1 MAFVPQLH
9 SRPSVPGDNFKSPVS
24 GIALTHGSSI
34 TVRKSIK
41 KTHRPKISKSQELRR
56 NLRYLTATSNFL
68 IRVFTSAPGAY
79 RLEWKPAWPS
89 PELKPSFTYSWSLF
103 LAIWLKSRH
112 QHGWSC
118 LLQAGPDK
126 VDYLFLISFFFFWRV
141 LLYFL
146 SFQPLLRND
155 ISFIGALFKCCAF
168 VNILYFL
175 CGSHCPVFW
184 IAIFQI
190 FLLCDWPI

>member
-126 VDYLFLISFFFFWRV
+126 VDYLFLISFVFFSRV

-155 ISFIGALFKCCAF
+155 ISFIGALFNVVLSSTFC
-168 VNILYFL
+168 
-175 CGSHCPVFW
+175 
-184 IAIFQI
+184 IFCVDLIVQSFEYQSFRCFFYVI
-190 FLLCDWPI
+190 WPI